1 MKTFVNT
8 CLLALFT
15 GTLIFCF
22 SCGGKKESTDT
33 KDKTVLTERIQYD
46 VIIKTPDPEFDWW
59 VQNIEG
65 SKRESFV
72 KTFLQLA
79 YDGKVKAYDYY
90 NKPLTAAEVKQID
103 NRTDTISIQDLKDPE
118 KMHDTVIKQELDL
131 QKITKVRFLEEWYLD
146 EKNLSFDKKVV
157 GLMLMKENYGDSA
170 EFRGYSPLFWIYFD
184 KDYPKKIT
192 GKEDKDYESP
202 IPIPNN

>member
-1 MKTFVNT
+1 MKTLFKSG
-8 CLLALFT
+8 LLALFA
-15 GTLIFCF
+15 GTIFFIF
-22 SCGGKKESTDT
+22 SCGDKKESTDN

-46 VIIKTPDPEFDWW
+46 VIIKTPDPQFDWW

-103 NRTDTISIQDLKDPE
+103 NRTDTISIADLKDPE
-118 KMHDTVIKQELDL
+118 NMHDTIIKQELDL
-131 QKITKVRFLEEWYLD
+131 QKITKVRFLEEWNFD
-146 EKNLSFDKKVV
+146 EKKMSFDKKVV

-184 KDYPKKIT
+184 DKYPAKMK
-192 GKEDKDYESP
+192 
-202 IPIPNN
+202 

>member
-1 MKTFVNT
+1 MKT
-8 CLLALFT
+8 LAKTITLVLFT
-15 GTLIFCF
+15 GTLLLIF
-22 SCGGKKESTDT
+22 SCGGKNESTDN
-33 KDKTVLTERIQYD
+33 KDKTTLTERIQYD
-46 VIIKTPDPEFDWW
+46 VIIKTPDPQFDWW

-65 SKRESFV
+65 SKRETFV

-90 NKPLTAAEVKQID
+90 NKPLTPAEVKQID

-118 KMHDTVIKQELDL
+118 KMHDTIIKQELDL
-131 QKITKVRFLEEWYLD
+131 QKITKVRFLEEWSFD
-146 EKNLSFDKKVV
+146 EKKLNFDKKVV

-184 KDYPKKIT
+184 DTYPAKMK
-192 GKEDKDYESP
+192 
-202 IPIPNN
+202 